1 MTDKSYSKP
10 PTEGRIKTEDI
21 DKYSRLRRLLRP
33 LMGMWYVHP
42 DITLIAYGSPAVVLG
57 MLVTSSKPST
67 DRLHLRNLFAHGRR
81 YHFVG
86 GSPNGFRME
95 TTSKIPWRRR
105 DRTRATAVLTAQFK
119 QLDDDLTQINLTAHI
134 RLASMYT
141 GFIVPIFFTPLF
153 LFAAWHH
160 PLVRLLMLVSL
171 YGLAWTAYR
180 YSAAVDANDM
190 VYFIEQSLADLMP
203 KSVTELG
210 AHVPYVVD
218 NREDFADAWEKF
230 YESHTEDDTSN

>member
-1 MTDKSYSKP
+1 MADQSYSKP

-21 DKYSRLRRLLRP
+21 DKYSRLRRWLRRF
-33 LMGMWYVHP
+33 LGMWYVHP
-42 DITLIAYGSPAVVLG
+42 DITLIVYASPVVVLG

-86 GSPNGFRME
+86 GSANGFRME
-95 TTSKIPWRRR
+95 TTSKVPWRRKE
-105 DRTRATAVLTAQFK
+105 RTRATATLKATFK

-153 LFAAWHH
+153 LFAVWHH
-160 PLVRLLMLVSL
+160 PLVRIVMTLAL
-171 YGLAWTAYR
+171 YGLAWTAHRYR
-180 YSAAVDANDM
+180 AAVDAHDM
-190 VYFIEQSLADLMP
+190 VYFIEQSLAELMP
-203 KSVTELG
+203 KSVSELG
-210 AHVPYVVD
+210 SHVPHVVD
-218 NREDFADAWEKF
+218 NREAFAEAWEKF
-230 YESHTEDDTSN
+230 YESHTDDTA